1 MKQLSIKFL
10 SMVVIT
16 AALLPAVPS
25 KAQEVG
31 DQKDPLRPPAEQM
44 TGNYLCEVL
53 IELEVRL
60 SDTPPVE
67 MSIESKDWRER
78 KEKEF
83 FLLRRTDDK
92 DVLLVTRFEIWND
105 KKWETFNVN
114 ALPQDLLGSRIMSF
128 ASEIAWGSSL
138 LVDFDQKAKNLLVRQ
153 RIRSVWIV
161 DRTYTAEC
169 KPTFA
174 LTETEALQEILAFD

>member
-10 SMVVIT
+10 RMVVIM

-31 DQKDPLRPPAEQM
+31 GLAELLRPPADQM
-44 TGNYLCEVL
+44 RGNYLCEVL
-53 IELEVRL
+53 TELEVRL

-92 DVLLVTRFEIWND
+92 EVLSLTLFEIWND
-105 KKWETFNVN
+105 KKWATFNVN
-114 ALPQDLLGSRIMSF
+114 ALPQDLFNSRIMSF

-138 LVDFDQKAKNLLVRQ
+138 LVDFD
-153 RIRSVWIV
+153 
-161 DRTYTAEC
+161 
-169 KPTFA
+169 
-174 LTETEALQEILAFD
+174 